1 MSNEIKIIEKAYHRN
16 GIAGEGFWAVRF
28 QHTPDDK
35 RDAKPETF
43 VATLFDGEGQCA
55 VLSVD
60 RLATNG
66 VRFGLNSWRG
76 DVFEGDLRRAINEGS
91 DQ

>member
-1 MSNEIKIIEKAYHRN
+1 VSNDIKIIEKAYHRN
-16 GIAGEGFWAVRF
+16 GVAGEGFWAVRF

-35 RDAKPETF
+35 PETF
-43 VATLFDGEGQCA
+43 VATLFDGVGRCA

-60 RLATNG
+60 RLATDG
-66 VRFGLNSWRG
+66 VTFGLNSWRG
-76 DVFEGDLRRAINEGS
+76 DVFEDDLRRAIKEGD

>member
-1 MSNEIKIIEKAYHRN
+1 VSSIKIIEKAYHRN

-28 QHTPDDK
+28 RHTAEDGN
-35 RDAKPETF
+35 PETF

-60 RLATNG
+60 RLAVDG
-66 VRFGLNSWRG
+66 VAFGRNSWRG
-76 DVFEGDLRRAINEGS
+76 DVFESELRRAIKGG
-91 DQ
+91 DK

>member
-1 MSNEIKIIEKAYHRN
+1 MNSDIKIIEKAYHRN

-28 QHTPDDK
+28 QHTPADT
-35 RDAKPETF
+35 RNAKPETF

-60 RLATNG
+60 RLATDG
-66 VRFGLNSWRG
+66 VTFGLNSW
-76 DVFEGDLRRAINEGS
+76 
-91 DQ
+91 